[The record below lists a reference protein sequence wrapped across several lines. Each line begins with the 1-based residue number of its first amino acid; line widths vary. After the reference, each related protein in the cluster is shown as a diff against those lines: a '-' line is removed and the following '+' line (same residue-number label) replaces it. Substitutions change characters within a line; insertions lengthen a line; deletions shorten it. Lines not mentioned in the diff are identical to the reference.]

1 MTLDRSKRP
10 DLSRIERDRSEKL
23 LAAHQRQLSATVVRS
38 TLTAVGTSIPIPV
51 FSHPGTLTVS
61 ESPPWAPSGTVA
73 ATAVRC
79 LLGTAGSSTST
90 VVVQKN
96 GSTVCTVTLVST
108 DTDQTANISGGLTLT
123 STDLL
128 TVEITGVGTSA
139 ANLTVI
145 IG

>member
-1 MTLDRSKRP
+1 
-10 DLSRIERDRSEKL
+10 
-23 LAAHQRQLSATVVRS
+23 
-38 TLTAVGTSIPIPV
+38 
-51 FSHPGTLTVS
+51 
-61 ESPPWAPSGTVA
+61 
-73 ATAVRC
+73 
-79 LLGTAGSSTST
+79 
-90 VVVQKN
+90 
-96 GSTVCTVTLVST
+96 VTLVST